1 MIEISGDECF
11 NKLDEQ
17 GYLVYYF
24 TASWCKPCQ
33 RILGDII
40 KLSEDDNY
48 NVSFYK
54 IEITDEDNNEIC
66 EKCGIKSVP
75 SFLLFKD
82 RTYIDRLKC
91 TKTYVADDETIRRR
105 QQLQAPTS
113 LTAFSVEELFSTK
126 VQSLGTKTESPF
138 FFP

>member
-66 EKCGIKSVP
+66 EKCNISSVP

-82 RTYIDRLKC
+82 RNFIDRVNGANREKLMDMINTKC
-91 TKTYVADDETIRRR
+91 INNIEK
-105 QQLQAPTS
+105 
-113 LTAFSVEELFSTK
+113 
-126 VQSLGTKTESPF
+126 GN
-138 FFP
+138 

>member
-82 RTYIDRLKC
+82 RTYIDRTVGANIKNLKEMIENII
-91 TKTYVADDETIRRR
+91 TNK
-105 QQLQAPTS
+105 
-113 LTAFSVEELFSTK
+113 K
-126 VQSLGTKTESPF
+126 VVKD
-138 FFP
+138 